1 MAAATTRTAAATAT
15 RPHRP
20 RPHPRRRRRR
30 RRRRR
35 HHRRKTK
42 TRTTRSTQRKR
53 RSRRR
58 RRRSK
63 QLPPCPPL
71 PACPPSLPS
80 SAASPTRWS
89 TGATQPAP
97 LSSCSSPCRTTR
109 LHPAQPVTSAAREP
123 RPGAVLPRPTR
134 AIAVAAAATAED
146 EQHASG
152 AEAAR
157 LPAARLPATRLP
169 ATRLPPV
176 LAHLCLFEVHWLE
189 YEPEELELDESEL
202 RAARPRCLVVLLVQR
217 LSRQCSCCPSVR
229 RRRAEACGSS
239 AGACCL
245 TLPPRPRSPSHS
257 TLSTQRRHQVLVI
270 AEELGQHTA
279 TQAPSAHYS
288 QRPRHG
294 PRPHPPG
301 VKCAHHT
308 ALASALCRRVTAK
321 RLKRDAWSMEATLT
335 PPCACCDCCGCAC
348 CTRIGSATTRGHVWQ
363 GRRRSCKQK
372 SHENAHALTPP
383 PPPPPL
389 LISSS
394 IDVAGHILHSYSVHP
409 STLAMSRPPS
419 DSPAPSDRQSVT
431 VASRRD
437 PPSTTPSPPSSSL
450 RMARGQ

>member
-1 MAAATTRTAAATAT
+1 M
-15 RPHRP
+15 
-20 RPHPRRRRRR
+20 
-30 RRRRR
+30 
-35 HHRRKTK
+35 
-42 TRTTRSTQRKR
+42 
-53 RSRRR
+53 
-58 RRRSK
+58 
-63 QLPPCPPL
+63 
-71 PACPPSLPS
+71 
-80 SAASPTRWS
+80 
-89 TGATQPAP
+89 
-97 LSSCSSPCRTTR
+97 
-109 LHPAQPVTSAAREP
+109 
-123 RPGAVLPRPTR
+123 
-134 AIAVAAAATAED
+134 
-146 EQHASG
+146 
-152 AEAAR
+152 
-157 LPAARLPATRLP
+157 
-169 ATRLPPV
+169 

-202 RAARPRCLVVLLVQR
+202 RAARPPL
-217 LSRQCSCCPSVR
+217 PR
-229 RRRAEACGSS
+229 R
-239 AGACCL
+239 
-245 TLPPRPRSPSHS
+245 PPRPAPQSSVQLLPQRTTAQGGSVRLICRRVLSHPAPASSFTFPS

-335 PPCACCDCCGCAC
+335 PPCACCGCAC